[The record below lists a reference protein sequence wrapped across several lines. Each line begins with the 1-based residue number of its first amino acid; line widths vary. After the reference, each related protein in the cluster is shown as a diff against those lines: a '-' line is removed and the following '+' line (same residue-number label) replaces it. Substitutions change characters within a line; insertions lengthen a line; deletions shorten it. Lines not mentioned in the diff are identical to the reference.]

1 MTEERKHAILLA
13 TVILTAR
20 RLQPLL
26 EAVDEAGKPNMATEF
41 WAEAYTK
48 KSMERAAHILDLI
61 DEKWPEGDHHPNS
74 R

>member
-1 MTEERKHAILLA
+1 MTEERKRAILFA

-20 RLQPLL
+20 KLQRLL
-26 EAVDEAGKPNMATEF
+26 EEDDSAGKPNMSTEF

-61 DEKWPEGDHHPNS
+61 DEKWPAGELV

>member
-26 EAVDEAGKPNMATEF
+26 EASDEAGKPNMALDF
-41 WAEAYTK
+41 WAEVYTK
-48 KSMERAAHILDLI
+48 RSMERAAHILDLI
-61 DEKWPEGDHHPNS
+61 DAKWPTGEFV